1 MHISH
6 KVLVAA
12 GIALATYLVVAAFQ
26 QRVMQI
32 PLVGGMLPR

>member
-1 MHISH
+1 MHIQH

-12 GIALATYLVVAAFQ
+12 GIALLTYLVVAAFQ
-26 QRVMQI
+26 QRVMPI